1 MVVNGNSSISLLEQ
15 ILIKNDAV
23 NDQRL
28 VLLLGMLFI
37 NEVIWL
43 LRFNQYFMAVRRC
56 ILMLISGPE
65 KKKNPKKTFFLKHEV
80 KNKKQAFQRTQG
92 LAYQNG

>member
-65 KKKNPKKTFFLKHEV
+65 KNKKPKKNFFSE
-80 KNKKQAFQRTQG
+80 T
-92 LAYQNG
+92 